1 VRVFLLGAT
10 GTIGQAVLRALI
22 ARGHEVVALTRS
34 EASAGKIAQLGAA
47 VVRGDIGIPDQ
58 WLLGLPNVDGVI
70 QMACDFDSAM
80 GETERRLLDGL
91 LPLLALSPRKVR
103 FIYTGG
109 CWLFGPTGNNVATE
123 ESALSPLPA
132 FAWMVPHLQRVLASN
147 EVDGIVIHPAMV
159 YGGDGGVFR
168 RFEQDAQERR
178 AIRVVGG
185 EAVRWPLVHCDDLAD
200 LYALALEHAAPRST
214 YLGVA
219 TEGAPVGEIARA
231 IARRRGVAAP
241 IFEIMPEDV
250 AARELGEWAR
260 GYACDQQLSGAK
272 ARRDLGWTPKH
283 LDPTRDPM
291 ELCA

>member
-1 VRVFLLGAT
+1 M
-10 GTIGQAVLRALI
+10 IGRAVLHALI
-22 ARGHEVVALTRS
+22 ARGHEVVALARS
-34 EASAGKIAQLGAA
+34 EASAGKIAQLGAT
-47 VVRGDIGIPDQ
+47 VVRGDIGAPERWLPD
-58 WLLGLPNVDGVI
+58 LPDIDGVI

-91 LPLLALSPRKVR
+91 LPHFAAGPRKVR

-109 CWLFGPTGNNVATE
+109 CWLFGPTGDNVATE

-147 EVDGIVIHPAMV
+147 DVDGIVIHPAMV

-168 RFEQDAQERR
+168 RFEQDVQERR
-178 AIRVVGG
+178 PIRIVGG
-185 EAVRWPLVHCDDLAD
+185 EAVRWPLVHCDDLGN
-200 LYALALEHAAPRST
+200 LYAIALERAASGST

-219 TEGAPVGEIARA
+219 TEGVPIGKIVRA
-231 IARRRGVAAP
+231 VARRMGVATP
-241 IFEIMPEDV
+241 VLEIVSEDA

-260 GYACDQQLSGAK
+260 GYACGQRLSSAK
-272 ARRDLGWTPKH
+272 ARKELGWAPRY